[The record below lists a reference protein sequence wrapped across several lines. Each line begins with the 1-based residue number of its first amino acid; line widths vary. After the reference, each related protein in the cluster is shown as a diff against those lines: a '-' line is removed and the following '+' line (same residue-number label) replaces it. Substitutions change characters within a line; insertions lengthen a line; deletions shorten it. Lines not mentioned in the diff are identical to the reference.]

1 MAITILIESLRPIA
15 LKDERQQLD
24 DGTNRKGEMT
34 EDGWPVNRMGRA
46 SPSWQ
51 GTVTTACSLLTDYTT
66 LLNSQHTLPEFLSSL
81 KSLDDTKQRARK
93 IKNKNKNGRKK
104 KKAFPITPSLYTHMF
119 QVHKEIREGKGLSH
133 LA

>member
-1 MAITILIESLRPIA
+1 MAITILIESLSPTA

-24 DGTNRKGEMT
+24 DGANRKGEMT
-34 EDGWPVNRMGRA
+34 EDGWPINRMGRA

-93 IKNKNKNGRKK
+93 IKKK
-104 KKAFPITPSLYTHMF
+104 KKKKEKSLPHHSFSLHPY
-119 QVHKEIREGKGLSH
+119 VPGP
-133 LA
+133 

>member
-1 MAITILIESLRPIA
+1 MAITILIESLCPIA

-24 DGTNRKGEMT
+24 DGANRKGEMT
-34 EDGWPVNRMGRA
+34 EGGWPINRMGRA

-93 IKNKNKNGRKK
+93 IKKKNKKGRKK